1 MRAQDGGHLEEAERY
16 CMRLLDFGGP
26 AKEGAKSLLREIRA
40 VALAPGARAGGG
52 AGGGVEEPMAMSPS
66 G

>member
-1 MRAQDGGHLEEAERY
+1 
-16 CMRLLDFGGP
+16 MRLLDFGGP

-40 VALAPGARAGGG
+40 VAHAPGARGAGG
-52 AGGGVEEPMAMSPS
+52 AGGVEEPMAMSPS

>member
-1 MRAQDGGHLEEAERY
+1 MPHARHLDAACAPCQEAGRLEEAEGY
-16 CMRLLDFGGP
+16 CIRLLDFGGP

-40 VALAPGARAGGG
+40 VAGGG
-52 AGGGVEEPMAMSPS
+52 HDDMAVSPS

>member
-1 MRAQDGGHLEEAERY
+1 
-16 CMRLLDFGGP
+16 MRLLDFGGP